1 VSDGKVGDME
11 KEQVYE
17 PAVVKSQ
24 IIKSATE
31 AAIMIHD
38 VIASK
43 GMGREG
49 GGPPPGG
56 V

>member
-1 VSDGKVGDME
+1 ME
-11 KEQVYE
+11 KEQVFE

-31 AAIMIHD
+31 AAIMILRIDD

-56 V
+56 M